1 MRRVWRR
8 AVPTAHPKTWHFP
21 GGLILPDHKALSTQ
35 APLKSIPLPAQLY
48 LPLRQH
54 IGAAASPQVNSGDY
68 VYREQLLARCE
79 TTPGAHLHAP
89 TSGWI
94 KGLIDMAVPHPSGLP
109 DRCLLLEPDGLD
121 RRTPS
126 PLAALAD
133 PQSPLP
139 APQALRERLR
149 EAGIVGLGGA
159 GFPTDRKNH
168 PPEGLVIDT
177 LIVNGA
183 ECEPY
188 ISCDDLLMRT
198 QPEAILQGARLIR
211 HLLGA
216 ARILVGIEDNKP
228 QALAAMHQAR
238 TQWPT
243 EHIEIITIPTRYPA
257 GGERQLIY
265 TLTGRMV
272 PSGRLPA
279 HIGVGCHNVGTLAAI
294 AQAVY
299 AGQPLISRI
308 VTVSGHGVRQPGN
321 FQVAIGTPVSAL
333 IAAAGGYRER
343 APRLIQGGPMMGFAL
358 PHDQLPIIK
367 TSNCIL
373 VPGDEELG
381 NPQPAQACIRC
392 GACQPVCP
400 AQLLPQQLYW
410 FAKAQDFA
418 ALEDYHLFDCIEC
431 GCCAYVCPSHIPLV
445 QYYRFAKHSIRTQQ
459 QERHSA
465 AEARQRYEHRQ
476 QRLQREAQLKAQRRA
491 RGKTPS
497 PKPSPPASKASDN
510 AHSDAH

>member
-1 MRRVWRR
+1 M
-8 AVPTAHPKTWHFP
+8 PTAHPKTWHFP
-21 GGLILPDHKALSTQ
+21 GGLILPDRKALSTHT
-35 APLKSIPLPAQLY
+35 PLQSTPLSTHLY

-54 IGAAASPQVNSGDY
+54 IGAAATPVVTMGDY

-79 TTPGAHLHAP
+79 DPLGAHLHAP

-94 KGLIDMAVPHPSGLP
+94 EGQVEMAVPHPSGLRAP
-109 DRCLLLEPDGLD
+109 GLILQADGLHQ
-121 RRTPS
+121 RTPS
-126 PLAALAD
+126 PL
-133 PQSPLP
+133 LP
-139 APQALRERLR
+139 IENPFNQPNARLRERMR

-243 EHIEIITIPTRYPA
+243 EHIDIITIPTRYPA

-279 HIGVGCHNVGTLAAI
+279 HSGVGCHNVGTLAAI

-358 PHDQLPIIK
+358 AHDQLPIIK

-373 VPGDEELG
+373 VPGKEELG
-381 NPQPAQACIRC
+381 HPRPAQACIRC

-459 QERHSA
+459 QERRSA

-491 RGKTPS
+491 KRKTPT